1 MLRIATSPK
10 GRGNCSF
17 EVRFCKSAVFFLSDA
32 LAPPS
37 GELARVSV
45 TERVVLCYSRIQINP
60 VQPSL
65 MTCSSVSCRRVRHVE
80 ELVLQS
86 LIHQFM
92 QALAKDV

>member
-65 MTCSSVSCRRVRHVE
+65 MQAGAGFLRHVE
-80 ELVLQS
+80 ELVLQP